1 MILYLFLSYMIIVG
15 MMLETYEDRSI
26 PREAWF
32 LFILSPIV
40 LPIVIGM
47 WLIQHGEKDEK

>member
-47 WLIQHGEKDEK
+47 WLIQHGEKDE